1 MKSIVIFRLPD
12 NKLFCKDL
20 AKLSGGPVPGRFYL
34 LNGQEYEA
42 VEVVEPLVSG
52 GGYTQI
58 LELMKR
64 EFGNEVDAATALT
77 GMVNLDAKLEKPKL
91 GDEPDSVVLVRC
103 RVKGS
108 KTKST
113 GKAGTI
119 QLGDMSFN
127 LDVKSL
133 LAGPAIGKPTTG
145 RGSRRRRS

>member
-52 GGYTQI
+52 GGYMQI
-58 LELMKR
+58 LELMRR
-64 EFGNEVDAATALT
+64 EFGNEVEASTALT

-91 GDEPDSVVLVRC
+91 GDEPESVVLVRC
-103 RVKGS
+103 HLKG
-108 KTKST
+108 TKPKS
-113 GKAGTI
+113 KAGTI
-119 QLGDMSFN
+119 QLGSSSFS
-127 LDVKSL
+127 LDIKSL
-133 LAGPAIGKPTTG
+133 LAGPAIGKPTG
-145 RGSRRRRS
+145 RSSRSRRRS